1 VDIPA
6 LAEARVRKVRK
17 TGETMYCVTVGA
29 SPRLRGALF
38 AFLAGLLILAVT
50 TEPADAR
57 RKKRSTSTPASSSII
72 HNPQYA
78 AIVVDANSG
87 DILHSSN
94 PDSLRHPA
102 SLTKIM
108 TLYLL
113 FERLEAGKVKLDT
126 QIEVSAHAASQAP
139 SKLGLRPGQSISVE
153 DAIKAL
159 VTKSANDIAV
169 VVAEALAG
177 SEDEFAK
184 QMTRKARA
192 LRMTKT
198 VYKNASGL
206 PDGDMVTTARDQALL
221 GLAIQERF
229 PRYYQYFSTRKFTF
243 RGRSMGNHNR
253 LLGRVDGVDGIKTG
267 YTRASGFNLVTS
279 VRRGGRHIIATV
291 LGGKT
296 AGQRDARM
304 RELIEAR
311 IVEASTRK
319 TAPKP
324 TEVAAIP
331 ETAKPVRV
339 AAVSVPIPEPK
350 PDNAAT
356 GGRAESEVARAD
368 PTKPIP
374 LVPQP
379 QAGSTEPI
387 KPRLVKTLTVRPGAT
402 QVAAAAP
409 LSLLSPEP
417 ITAQRANQTPADVAQ
432 PVRAEPA
439 RVEIAKEEKPLS
451 PPPGARPGVLGVLTA
466 KDIAA
471 AREPVS
477 KPVVV
482 AAAAPTDVTVPATTS
497 ARPAPA
503 SRETRPRSGWIIQV
517 GAFPDKD
524 EALQKLSNA
533 KTTAPKLLGDADSF
547 TEPVSKGDKTLYR
560 ARFAGL
566 KQHEAQAACRY
577 LKQNDFVCMAIRN

>member
-1 VDIPA
+1 
-6 LAEARVRKVRK
+6 
-17 TGETMYCVTVGA
+17 MYCVTVGA
-29 SPRLRGALF
+29 SPRLRGALS
-38 AFLAGLLILAVT
+38 ALLAGLLVLTVAA
-50 TEPADAR
+50 EPADAR
-57 RKKRSTSTPASSSII
+57 WRKKRTSGTTSSSII

-78 AIVVDANSG
+78 AIVVDANTG
-87 DILHSSN
+87 DILHAAN

-126 QIEVSAHAASQAP
+126 PFEVSAHAAAQAP
-139 SKLGLRPGQSISVE
+139 SKLGLRPGSTISAE

-169 VVAEALAG
+169 VIAEALAG
-177 SEDEFAK
+177 SEDEFAR

-198 VYKNASGL
+198 IYKNASGL
-206 PDGDMVTTARDQALL
+206 PDDDQVTTARDQALL
-221 GLAIQERF
+221 GIAIQERF
-229 PRYYQYFSTRKFTF
+229 PRYYQYFSTRSFKF
-243 RGRSMGNHNR
+243 RGRSMANHNR
-253 LLGRVDGVDGIKTG
+253 LLGRVEGVDGIKTG
-267 YTRASGFNLVTS
+267 YIRASGFNLVTS
-279 VRRGGRHIIATV
+279 VRRGGRHIVATV

-296 AGQRDARM
+296 ASQRDARM

-311 IVEASTRK
+311 IVEASTKK

-324 TEVAAIP
+324 VEVASATI
-331 ETAKPVRV
+331 
-339 AAVSVPIPEPK
+339 PIPEPK
-350 PDNAAT
+350 PEEAT
-356 GGRAESEVARAD
+356 TGARAGTEAGRVN

-402 QVAAAAP
+402 QVAAVAP
-409 LSLLSPEP
+409 LSLFSPEP
-417 ITAQRANQTPADVAQ
+417 ITAQTSQASASDGAP
-432 PVRAEPA
+432 PVRTESAH
-439 RVEIAKEEKPLS
+439 VEVAKEQKPLS

-471 AREPVS
+471 AKEPAS

-482 AAAAPTDVTVPATTS
+482 AAAGPTNVTAS
-497 ARPAPA
+497 APAPA
-503 SRETRPRSGWIIQV
+503 KPEPATREAKPRSGWIIQV

-533 KTTAPKLLGDADSF
+533 KTTAPKLLGEADPF
-547 TEPVSKGDKTLYR
+547 TEPVNKGDKTLYR
-560 ARFAGL
+560 ARFAGF
-566 KQHEAQAACRY
+566 KQHEARAACRY

>member
-1 VDIPA
+1 
-6 LAEARVRKVRK
+6 
-17 TGETMYCVTVGA
+17 MYCVTVGA
-29 SPRLRGALF
+29 SPRLRGALS
-38 AFLAGLLILAVT
+38 ALLAGLVVLAVT
-50 TEPADAR
+50 TDPADAR
-57 RKKRSTSTPASSSII
+57 WRKKRSASSASSSSII

-78 AIVVDANSG
+78 AIVVDANNG
-87 DILHSSN
+87 DILHSAN

-113 FERLEAGKVKLDT
+113 FERLEAGKIKLDT
-126 QIEVSAHAASQAP
+126 QLEVSAHAAAQAP
-139 SKLGLRPGQSISVE
+139 SKLGLRPGQTISVE

-169 VVAEALAG
+169 VIAEALAG

-206 PDGDMVTTARDQALL
+206 PDDDQVTTARDQALL
-221 GLAIQERF
+221 GIAIQERF
-229 PRYYQYFSTRKFTF
+229 PRYYQYFSTRSFKF
-243 RGRSMGNHNR
+243 RGRSMANHNR
-253 LLGRVDGVDGIKTG
+253 LLGRVEGVDGIKTG
-267 YTRASGFNLVTS
+267 YIRASGFNLVTS
-279 VRRGGRHIIATV
+279 VRRGGRHIVATV

-296 AGQRDARM
+296 ASQRDARM

-311 IVEASTRK
+311 IVEASTK
-319 TAPKP
+319 KAAPKP
-324 TEVAAIP
+324 VEVAAAP
-331 ETAKPVRV
+331 EAKPVRV
-339 AAVSVPIPEPK
+339 AAAAVPIPEPK
-350 PDNAAT
+350 PDNVTT
-356 GGRAESEVARAD
+356 GARAESEAARVD
-368 PTKPIP
+368 PTRPIP
-374 LVPQP
+374 LAPQP

-387 KPRLVKTLTVRPGAT
+387 KPRLVKTLTVRPGST
-402 QVAAAAP
+402 QVAAVAP
-409 LSLLSPEP
+409 LSLFSPEP
-417 ITAQRANQTPADVAQ
+417 ITAQAANQTPAEVAQ
-432 PVRAEPA
+432 PVRAESA
-439 RVEIAKEEKPLS
+439 RADTAKEEKPL

-466 KDIAA
+466 KDLAA
-471 AREPVS
+471 AKEPAN
-477 KPVVV
+477 KPVKV
-482 AAAAPTDVTVPATTS
+482 ATTAPSDVTASAPA
-497 ARPAPA
+497 PAKPA
-503 SRETRPRSGWIIQV
+503 SRESKPRSGWIIQV

-533 KTTAPKLLGDADSF
+533 KTTAPKLLGDADPF

-560 ARFAGL
+560 ARFAGF

>member
-1 VDIPA
+1 
-6 LAEARVRKVRK
+6 
-17 TGETMYCVTVGA
+17 MYCVTVGA
-29 SPRLRGALF
+29 SPRLRGALS
-38 AFLAGLLILAVT
+38 ALLAGLLILAIT

-57 RKKRSTSTPASSSII
+57 RKKRSGSTAASSSII

-78 AIVVDANSG
+78 AIVVDANTG
-87 DILHSSN
+87 DILHSAN
-94 PDSLRHPA
+94 PDGLRHPA

-113 FERLEAGKVKLDT
+113 FERLESGRIKLDT
-126 QIEVSAHAASQAP
+126 QLEVSAHAASQAP
-139 SKLGLRPGQSISVE
+139 SKLGLQPGQSISVE

-206 PDGDMVTTARDQALL
+206 PDDDQVTTARDQALL
-221 GLAIQERF
+221 GLAIQEKF
-229 PRYYQYFSTRKFTF
+229 PRYYHYFSTRKFTF

-253 LLGRVDGVDGIKTG
+253 LLGRVEGMDGIKTG

-319 TAPKP
+319 TTPRP
-324 TEVAAIP
+324 TEVATTP
-331 ETAKPVRV
+331 EAAKPGRL

-350 PDNAAT
+350 PDNATMGA
-356 GGRAESEVARAD
+356 RAESEVTRAD

-402 QVAAAAP
+402 QVAAVAP

-417 ITAQRANQTPADVAQ
+417 ITAQRTSQTPTDAAQ
-432 PVRAEPA
+432 PIQTAA
-439 RVEIAKEEKPLS
+439 AHIDAAKEGKPLS
-451 PPPGARPGVLGVLTA
+451 APPGARPGVLGVLTA

-471 AREPVS
+471 AREPAS
-477 KPVVV
+477 KPIVV
-482 AAAAPTDVTVPATTS
+482 AAAAPTDATAS
-497 ARPAPA
+497 ASAKPAPA

-560 ARFAGL
+560 ARFAGF

-577 LKQNDFVCMAIRN
+577 LKQNDFACMAIRN

>member
-1 VDIPA
+1 
-6 LAEARVRKVRK
+6 
-17 TGETMYCVTVGA
+17 MYCVTVGA
-29 SPRLRGALF
+29 SPRLRGVLSAL
-38 AFLAGLLILAVT
+38 LAGLLILAVT

-57 RKKRSTSTPASSSII
+57 RKKRSTSTAASSSII

-78 AIVVDANSG
+78 AIVVDANTG
-87 DILHSSN
+87 DILHSAN

-126 QIEVSAHAASQAP
+126 LLEVSAHAASQAP

-169 VVAEALAG
+169 VVAEALAS

-198 VYKNASGL
+198 IYKNASGL
-206 PDGDMVTTARDQALL
+206 PDDDMVTTARDQALL

-243 RGRSMGNHNR
+243 RGRNMGNHNR

-324 TEVAAIP
+324 AEVAAAP

-339 AAVSVPIPEPK
+339 AAASVPIPEPK
-350 PDNAAT
+350 PDNATMGA
-356 GGRAESEVARAD
+356 RAESEVARAD

-387 KPRLVKTLTVRPGAT
+387 KPHLVKTLTVRPGAT
-402 QVAAAAP
+402 HVAAVAP

-417 ITAQRANQTPADVAQ
+417 ITAQRTNQTPADIAQ
-432 PVRAEPA
+432 PARTEPA
-439 RVEIAKEEKPLS
+439 RVEIAKEEKPREEKPLS

-466 KDIAA
+466 KDIAV
-471 AREPVS
+471 AREPAS
-477 KPVVV
+477 KPIVV
-482 AAAAPTDVTVPATTS
+482 AAAAPTDVTAS
-497 ARPAPA
+497 AAASAKPAPA
-503 SRETRPRSGWIIQV
+503 PREARPRSGWIIQV